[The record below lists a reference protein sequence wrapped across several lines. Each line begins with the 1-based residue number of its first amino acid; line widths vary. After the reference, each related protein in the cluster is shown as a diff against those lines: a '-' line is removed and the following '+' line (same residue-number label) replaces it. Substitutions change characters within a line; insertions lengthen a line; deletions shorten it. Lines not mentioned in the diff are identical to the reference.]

1 MLWVLP
7 LLAAVGLLGTFLAA
21 PYSPRIDG
29 AITRIAFLLLGGRG
43 IEIDTEREQSLRSA
57 AIGVP
62 YREYAAKTYV
72 YLAGAGVAG
81 AVIGVYAGA
90 AGLFVLASPGLTF
103 DPNATI
109 ETPNAVQLGV
119 FLLSG
124 GLLSAVAAVA
134 TRELRWRM
142 PSIRADGRARRI
154 DAGLPRTVAFTYA
167 LTRGGMSFPDVLR
180 TLSANERVFGEGA
193 AEVGVAVQNIDLF
206 NVDLVTAVQD
216 LSENTPSER
225 FGTFTENLSSVLQS
239 GGDVSEFLREQYER
253 YRDEA
258 EEQQAEILNLL
269 ATTAEVYVTVIVAG
283 MLFLI
288 TILLIIGLTAGDTLF
303 VMRVLTYVIVPAANV
318 LFLAYLLD
326 VTRPLRAT
334 GDEHEDDRENER
346 GDGTDRERERDQG
359 RPVGGVTAGRAVE
372 GDGGYARPG
381 AAADHERLFAY
392 RRLRSVRETL
402 ASPLS
407 SVIDRPRLLLYVTVP
422 IAAVA
427 TAVRLP
433 AAFAGGGVDVRA
445 LDDILVQAAIFFSGT
460 FAVVYEYSRRRLRR
474 LESAIPEL
482 LERLASLNEAGISVV
497 SSFDRVRRG
506 DVGELDAE
514 VDRIWRDIQWGATT
528 EEALSRFETR
538 VRTPSVTRVVTLI
551 TNAMHASNEIGPVL
565 RIAAEQA
572 RSDLQLRR
580 QRRQEMFTY
589 LVVVYV
595 SFFVFLVVIGALEY
609 VLIPSLPDVGSIG
622 GGAAGGAGGVG
633 GAGPLGGFEGGD
645 RDAYRLVFLHTAFIQ
660 SLLSGLAAGV
670 MGSGSVKA
678 GMKHAAAM
686 LSVSYVLLTFV
697 I

>member
-7 LLAAVGLLGTFLAA
+7 LLAAVCLLGVFAAA
-21 PYSPRIDG
+21 PYSPRIDS
-29 AITRIAFLLLGGRG
+29 AITRVAFLLLGGRR
-43 IEIDTEREQSLRSA
+43 IEIDTEREQSLRAA

-62 YREYAAKTYV
+62 YREYAAKTYIYV
-72 YLAGAGVAG
+72 AGIGVAG
-81 AVIGVYAGA
+81 AVAGVYVGA
-90 AGLFVLASPGLTF
+90 AGLFVASSPGFTF

-109 ETPNAVQLGV
+109 ETPTAVQLGL

-124 GLLSAVAAVA
+124 GLLSGVAAGA
-134 TRELRWRM
+134 THELRWRI

-180 TLSANERVFGEGA
+180 TLSANERVFGAGA

-288 TILLIIGLTAGDTLF
+288 TILLIIGLTAGDTLLL
-303 VMRVLTYVIVPAANV
+303 MRVLTYVIIPAANV

-334 GDEHEDDRENER
+334 GDEHEHER
-346 GDGTDRERERDQG
+346 DRERPAEG
-359 RPVGGVTAGRAVE
+359 LTAGHSVE
-372 GDGGYARPG
+372 SDGGYTRPG
-381 AAADHERLFAY
+381 AAADHGRLFAY
-392 RRLRSVRETL
+392 RRLRSIRETL

-422 IAAVA
+422 IAVIA

-433 AAFAGGGVDVRA
+433 AVFAGGGVDVRA
-445 LDDILVQAAIFFSGT
+445 LDDLLVQVTIFLSGT
-460 FAVVYEYSRRRLRR
+460 FAIVYEYSQRRLKR
-474 LESAIPEL
+474 LESTVPDL

-506 DVGELDAE
+506 DMGALDAE
-514 VDRIWRDIQWGATT
+514 VDRIWRDVQWGATT
-528 EEALSRFETR
+528 EEALSRFEAR
-538 VRTPSVTRVVTLI
+538 VRTPSITRVVTLI

-595 SFFVFLVVIGALEY
+595 SFLVFLVVIGALEY
-609 VLIPSLPDVGSIG
+609 VLIPSLPDVGSV
-622 GGAAGGAGGVG
+622 GGAAGGV
-633 GAGPLGGFEGGD
+633 GAGPLGGFESSD
-645 RDAYRLVFLHTAFIQ
+645 RDAYRLVFLHTALVQ

-670 MGSGSVKA
+670 MGSGSIKA
-678 GMKHAAAM
+678 GMKHAAVM
-686 LSVSYVLLTFV
+686 LSISYVVLTFV

>member
-7 LLAAVGLLGTFLAA
+7 LLAAVCLLGVFAAA
-21 PYSPRIDG
+21 PYSPRIDS
-29 AITRIAFLLLGGRG
+29 AITRVAFLLLGGRR
-43 IEIDTEREQSLRSA
+43 IEIDTEREQSLRAA

-62 YREYAAKTYV
+62 YREYAAKTYIYV
-72 YLAGAGVAG
+72 AGIGVAG
-81 AVIGVYAGA
+81 AVAGVYVGA
-90 AGLFVLASPGLTF
+90 AGLFVASSPGFTF

-109 ETPNAVQLGV
+109 ETPTAVQLGL

-124 GLLSAVAAVA
+124 GLLSGVAAGA
-134 TRELRWRM
+134 THELRWRI

-180 TLSANERVFGEGA
+180 TLSANERVFGAGA

-288 TILLIIGLTAGDTLF
+288 TILLIIGLTAGDTLLL
-303 VMRVLTYVIVPAANV
+303 MRVLTYVIIPAANV

-334 GDEHEDDRENER
+334 GDEHEHEHER
-346 GDGTDRERERDQG
+346 DRERPAEG
-359 RPVGGVTAGRAVE
+359 LTAGHSVE
-372 GDGGYARPG
+372 SDGGYTRPG
-381 AAADHERLFAY
+381 AAADHGRLFAY
-392 RRLRSVRETL
+392 RRLRSIRETL

-422 IAAVA
+422 IAVIA

-433 AAFAGGGVDVRA
+433 AVFAGGGVDVRA
-445 LDDILVQAAIFFSGT
+445 LDDLLVQVTIFLSGT
-460 FAVVYEYSRRRLRR
+460 FAIVYEYSQRRLKR
-474 LESAIPEL
+474 LESTVPDL

-506 DVGELDAE
+506 DMGALDAE
-514 VDRIWRDIQWGATT
+514 VDRIWRDVQWGATT
-528 EEALSRFETR
+528 EEALSRFEAR
-538 VRTPSVTRVVTLI
+538 VRTPSITRVVTLI

-595 SFFVFLVVIGALEY
+595 SFLVFLVVIGALEY
-609 VLIPSLPDVGSIG
+609 VLIPSLPDVGSV
-622 GGAAGGAGGVG
+622 GGAAGGV
-633 GAGPLGGFEGGD
+633 GAGPLGGFESSD
-645 RDAYRLVFLHTAFIQ
+645 RDAYRLVFLHTALVQ

-670 MGSGSVKA
+670 MGSGSIKA
-678 GMKHAAAM
+678 GMKHAAVM
-686 LSVSYVLLTFV
+686 LSISYVVLTFV

>member
-1 MLWVLP
+1 MRWVLP

-29 AITRIAFLLLGGRG
+29 AITRIAFLLLGGRD
-43 IEIDTEREQSLRSA
+43 IEIDPEREQSLRSA

-103 DPNATI
+103 DPTATI

-180 TLSANERVFGEGA
+180 TLSENERVFGEGA

-288 TILLIIGLTAGDTLF
+288 TILLIIGLTAGDTLLL
-303 VMRVLTYVIVPAANV
+303 MRVLTYVIIPAANV

-334 GDEHEDDRENER
+334 GDEHEHEHER
-346 GDGTDRERERDQG
+346 DRERPAEG
-359 RPVGGVTAGRAVE
+359 LTAGHSVE
-372 GDGGYARPG
+372 SDGGYTRPG
-381 AAADHERLFAY
+381 AAADHGRLFAY
-392 RRLRSVRETL
+392 RRLRSIRETL

-422 IAAVA
+422 IAVIA

-433 AAFAGGGVDVRA
+433 AVFAGGGVDVRA
-445 LDDILVQAAIFFSGT
+445 LDDLLVQVTIFLSGT
-460 FAVVYEYSRRRLRR
+460 FAIVYEYSQRRLKR
-474 LESAIPEL
+474 LESTVPDL

-506 DVGELDAE
+506 DMGALDAE
-514 VDRIWRDIQWGATT
+514 VDRIWRDVQWGATT
-528 EEALSRFETR
+528 EEALSRFEAR
-538 VRTPSVTRVVTLI
+538 VRTPSITRVVTLI

-595 SFFVFLVVIGALEY
+595 SFLVFLVVIGALEY
-609 VLIPSLPDVGSIG
+609 VLIPSLPDVGSV
-622 GGAAGGAGGVG
+622 GGAAGGV
-633 GAGPLGGFEGGD
+633 GAGPLGGFESSD
-645 RDAYRLVFLHTAFIQ
+645 RDAYRLVFLHTALVQ

-670 MGSGSVKA
+670 MGSGSIKA
-678 GMKHAAAM
+678 GMKHAAVM
-686 LSVSYVLLTFV
+686 LSISYVVLTFV

>member
-1 MLWVLP
+1 MLWTLP
-7 LLAAVGLLGTFLAA
+7 LLAAVGLLGAFAAA

-29 AITRIAFLLLGGRG
+29 AITRTAFLFLGGRR
-43 IEIDTEREQSLRSA
+43 IDIDVERERSLRAA

-72 YLAGAGVAG
+72 YVAGAGIAG
-81 AVIGVYAGA
+81 AVVGVYLGA
-90 AGLFVLASPGLTF
+90 AGLVVASSPGLTF
-103 DPNATI
+103 DPSATV
-109 ETPNAVQLGV
+109 ETPNAVQLGL
-119 FLLSG
+119 FILSA
-124 GLLSAVAAVA
+124 GLLSAVAAGS
-134 TRELRWRM
+134 THELRWRM

-193 AEVGVAVQNIDLF
+193 AEVDVAVRNIDLF

-283 MLFLI
+283 MLFLV
-288 TILLIIGLTAGDTLF
+288 TILLIIGLTAGDTLLA
-303 VMRVLTYVIVPAANV
+303 MRVLTYVIIPAANV
-318 LFLAYLLD
+318 LFVAYLLD
-326 VTRPLRAT
+326 ITRPLRAT
-334 GDEHEDDRENER
+334 EDDHDHERESSS
-346 GDGTDRERERDQG
+346 GAGPTDR
-359 RPVGGVTAGRAVE
+359 AAE
-372 GDGGYARPG
+372 GDGGYTRPG

-407 SVIDRPRLLLYVTVP
+407 SVVDRPRLLLYVTVP
-422 IAAVA
+422 IVVVA

-433 AAFAGGGVDVRA
+433 AVFAGGGVDVRA
-445 LDDILVQAAIFFSGT
+445 LDDLLVQATIFLTGT
-460 FAVVYEYSRRRLRR
+460 FAVVYEYSRRRLKR
-474 LESAIPEL
+474 LESAVPEL

-506 DVGELDAE
+506 DVGALDAE
-514 VDRIWRDIQWGATT
+514 VNRIWRDVQWGATT

-551 TNAMHASNEIGPVL
+551 TNAMRASNEIGPVL

-622 GGAAGGAGGVG
+622 GDAAGGAGGVG
-633 GAGPLGGFEGGD
+633 GVGGGGPLGGFEGGD
-645 RDAYRLVFLHTAFIQ
+645 RDAYRLVFLHTALIQ
-660 SLLSGLAAGV
+660 SLLSGVAAGV

-678 GMKHAAAM
+678 GMKHAAVM
-686 LSVSYVLLTFV
+686 LTIAYVVLTFV
-697 I
+697 L

>member
-7 LLAAVGLLGTFLAA
+7 LVAAIGLLGVFLAA
-21 PYSPRIDG
+21 PYSPRIDA
-29 AITRIAFLLLGGRG
+29 AITRLAFLLLGGRG
-43 IEIDTEREQSLRSA
+43 IEIDPEREQSLRSA

-62 YREYAAKTYV
+62 YREYAAKTYI
-72 YLAGAGVAG
+72 YAAGTGIAG
-81 AVIGVYAGA
+81 AVIGVYLGA
-90 AGLFVLASPGLTF
+90 AALVVVASPGLSF

-109 ETPNAVQLGV
+109 ETPNLVQFGV
-119 FLLSG
+119 FLLAAA
-124 GLLSAVAAVA
+124 LLGAVAAVA
-134 TRELRWRM
+134 TYELRWRL
-142 PSIRADGRARRI
+142 PSIRADGRSRRI

-193 AEVGVAVQNIDLF
+193 AEVDVAVRNIDLF
-206 NVDLVTAVQD
+206 NVDLVTAVRD

-303 VMRVLTYVIVPAANV
+303 VMRVLTYVVIPAANV

-334 GDEHEDDRENER
+334 GDERQDDRE
-346 GDGTDRERERDQG
+346 DTRERDRG
-359 RPVGGVTAGRAVE
+359 RKGDGIAAVDAVE
-372 GDGGYARPG
+372 SDGGYTRPG

-422 IAAVA
+422 IAVVA

-433 AAFAGGGVDVRA
+433 AAFAAGSVDVRA
-445 LDDILVQAAIFFSGT
+445 LDDILVQAAIFLSGT
-460 FAVVYEYSRRRLRR
+460 FAIVYEYSRRRLRR
-474 LESAIPEL
+474 LESAVPEL

-506 DVGELDAE
+506 DIGALDE
-514 VDRIWRDIQWGATT
+514 EIDRIWRDIQWGATT

-551 TNAMHASNEIGPVL
+551 TNAMPASNEIGPVL

-609 VLIPSLPDVGSIG
+609 VLIPSLPDVGSVG
-622 GGAAGGAGGVG
+622 GGAAGGVGGVG

-645 RDAYRLVFLHTAFIQ
+645 RDAYRLVFLHTAFVQ

-686 LSVSYVLLTFV
+686 LSISYVLLTFV

>member
-7 LLAAVGLLGTFLAA
+7 LLAAVCLLGVFAAA
-21 PYSPRIDG
+21 PYSPRIDS
-29 AITRIAFLLLGGRG
+29 AITRVAFLLLGGRR
-43 IEIDTEREQSLRSA
+43 IEIDTEREQSLRAA

-62 YREYAAKTYV
+62 YREYAAKTYIYV
-72 YLAGAGVAG
+72 AGIGVAG
-81 AVIGVYAGA
+81 AVAGVYVGA
-90 AGLFVLASPGLTF
+90 AGLFVASSPGFTF

-109 ETPNAVQLGV
+109 ETPTAVQLGL

-124 GLLSAVAAVA
+124 GLLSGVAAGA
-134 TRELRWRM
+134 THELRWRI

-180 TLSANERVFGEGA
+180 TLSANERVFGAGA

-239 GGDVSEFLREQYER
+239 GGDVSEFLRGQYER

-283 MLFLI
+283 VLFLI

-334 GDEHEDDRENER
+334 GEEQEDDRGNER

-359 RPVGGVTAGRAVE
+359 RPVEGITAGRAVE
-372 GDGGYARPG
+372 GGSYARPG

-392 RRLRSVRETL
+392 RQLRSVRETL

-422 IAAVA
+422 IAVVA

-433 AAFAGGGVDVRA
+433 AVFAGGGVDVRA
-445 LDDILVQAAIFFSGT
+445 LDDILVQAAIFLSGT

-506 DVGELDAE
+506 DIGELDAE

-633 GAGPLGGFEGGD
+633 GAGALGGFDGGD

>member
-1 MLWVLP
+1 MRWVLP
-7 LLAAVGLLGTFLAA
+7 LFAAVGLLGTFLAA

-29 AITRIAFLLLGGRG
+29 AITRLAFLVLGGRD

-225 FGTFTENLSSVLQS
+225 FGTFAENLSSVLQS
-239 GGDVSEFLREQYER
+239 GGDVSEFLRGQYER

-258 EEQQAEILNLL
+258 EEQQAEILNIL

-283 MLFLI
+283 VLFLI

-334 GDEHEDDRENER
+334 GNEHEDRGNER
-346 GDGTDRERERDQG
+346 EDGTDRGREPDQG
-359 RPVGGVTAGRAVE
+359 GPGEGITAGHAVE
-372 GDGGYARPG
+372 SDGGYARPG

-407 SVIDRPRLLLYVTVP
+407 SVIDRPRLLMYLTVP
-422 IAAVA
+422 IAVVA

-433 AAFAGGGVDVRA
+433 AVFAGGGIDVRA
-445 LDDILVQAAIFFSGT
+445 LDDILVQAAIFLSGT

-514 VDRIWRDIQWGATT
+514 VDRIWRDIQWGATA

-622 GGAAGGAGGVG
+622 GGAAGGASGVG
-633 GAGPLGGFEGGD
+633 GAGPLDGFEGGD
-645 RDAYRLVFLHTAFIQ
+645 RDAYRLVFLHAAFIQ

-697 I
+697 V

>member
-7 LLAAVGLLGTFLAA
+7 LLAAVCLLGVFAAA
-21 PYSPRIDG
+21 PYSPRIDS
-29 AITRIAFLLLGGRG
+29 AITRVAFLLLGGRR
-43 IEIDTEREQSLRSA
+43 IEIDTEREQSLRAA

-62 YREYAAKTYV
+62 YREYAAKTYIYV
-72 YLAGAGVAG
+72 AGIGVAG
-81 AVIGVYAGA
+81 AVAGVYVGA
-90 AGLFVLASPGLTF
+90 AGLFVASSPGFTF

-109 ETPNAVQLGV
+109 ETPTAVQLGL

-124 GLLSAVAAVA
+124 GLLSGVAAGA
-134 TRELRWRM
+134 THELRWRI

-180 TLSANERVFGEGA
+180 TLSANERVFGAGA

-288 TILLIIGLTAGDTLF
+288 TILLIIGLTAGDTLLL
-303 VMRVLTYVIVPAANV
+303 MRVLTYVIIPAANV

-334 GDEHEDDRENER
+334 GDEHEH
-346 GDGTDRERERDQG
+346 ERERDRE
-359 RPVGGVTAGRAVE
+359 RPAEGLTAGHSVE
-372 GDGGYARPG
+372 SDGGYTRPG
-381 AAADHERLFAY
+381 AAADHGRLFAY
-392 RRLRSVRETL
+392 RRLRSIRETL

-422 IAAVA
+422 IAVIA

-433 AAFAGGGVDVRA
+433 AVFAGGGVDVRA
-445 LDDILVQAAIFFSGT
+445 LDDLLVQVTIFLSGT
-460 FAVVYEYSRRRLRR
+460 FAIVYEYSQRRLKR
-474 LESAIPEL
+474 LESTVPDL

-506 DVGELDAE
+506 DMGALDAE
-514 VDRIWRDIQWGATT
+514 VDRIWRDVQWGATT
-528 EEALSRFETR
+528 EEALSRFEAR
-538 VRTPSVTRVVTLI
+538 VRTPSITRVVTLI

-595 SFFVFLVVIGALEY
+595 SFLVFLVVIGALEY
-609 VLIPSLPDVGSIG
+609 VLIPSLPDVGSV
-622 GGAAGGAGGVG
+622 GGAAGGV
-633 GAGPLGGFEGGD
+633 GAGPLGGFESSD
-645 RDAYRLVFLHTAFIQ
+645 RDAYRLVFLHTALVQ

-670 MGSGSVKA
+670 MGSGSIKA
-678 GMKHAAAM
+678 GMKHAAVM
-686 LSVSYVLLTFV
+686 LSISYVVLTFV

>member
-7 LLAAVGLLGTFLAA
+7 LVAAIGLLGVFLTA
-21 PYSPRIDG
+21 PYSPRIDA
-29 AITRIAFLLLGGRG
+29 AITRLAFLLLGGRG
-43 IEIDTEREQSLRSA
+43 IEIDPEREQSLRSA

-62 YREYAAKTYV
+62 YREYAAKTYI
-72 YLAGAGVAG
+72 YAAGAGIAG
-81 AVIGVYAGA
+81 AVIGVYLGA
-90 AGLFVLASPGLTF
+90 AALVVVASPGVSF

-109 ETPNAVQLGV
+109 ETPNLVQLGV
-119 FLLSG
+119 FLLAAA
-124 GLLSAVAAVA
+124 LLGAVAAVA
-134 TRELRWRM
+134 TYELRWRL
-142 PSIRADGRARRI
+142 PSIRADGRSRRI

-193 AEVGVAVQNIDLF
+193 AEVDVAVRNIDLF
-206 NVDLVTAVQD
+206 NVDLVTAVRD

-303 VMRVLTYVIVPAANV
+303 VMRVLTYVVIPAANV

-334 GDEHEDDRENER
+334 GDEREDDRE
-346 GDGTDRERERDQG
+346 DTRERDRG
-359 RPVGGVTAGRAVE
+359 RKGDGIAAVDAVE
-372 GDGGYARPG
+372 SDGGYTRPG

-422 IAAVA
+422 IAVVA

-433 AAFAGGGVDVRA
+433 AAFAGGSVDVRA
-445 LDDILVQAAIFFSGT
+445 LDDILVQAAIFLSGT
-460 FAVVYEYSRRRLRR
+460 FAIVYEYSRRRLRR
-474 LESAIPEL
+474 LESAVPEL

-506 DVGELDAE
+506 DIGALDEE

-609 VLIPSLPDVGSIG
+609 VLIPSLPDVGSVG
-622 GGAAGGAGGVG
+622 GGAAGGVGGVG

-645 RDAYRLVFLHTAFIQ
+645 RDAYRLVFLHTAFVQ

-670 MGSGSVKA
+670 MGSGSIKA

-686 LSVSYVLLTFV
+686 LSISYVLLTFV

>member
-1 MLWVLP
+1 MLWALP
-7 LLAAVGLLGTFLAA
+7 LVAAIGLLGAFLAA
-21 PYSPRIDG
+21 PYSPRIDA

-62 YREYAAKTYV
+62 YREYAAKTYI
-72 YLAGAGVAG
+72 YAAGAGIAG
-81 AVIGVYAGA
+81 GVVGVYVGA
-90 AGLFVLASPGLTF
+90 AGLFVLASPGVSF

-109 ETPNAVQLGV
+109 ETPTAVQLGV
-119 FLLSG
+119 FLLG
-124 GLLSAVAAVA
+124 GALLGAVAAVA
-134 TRELRWRM
+134 TYELRWRL
-142 PSIRADGRARRI
+142 PSVRADGRARRI

-193 AEVGVAVQNIDLF
+193 AEVDVAVRNIDLF
-206 NVDLVTAVQD
+206 NVDLVTAIRD

-225 FGTFTENLSSVLQS
+225 FGTFTENLASVLQS

-283 MLFLI
+283 MLFLV

-303 VMRVLTYVIVPAANV
+303 VMRVLTYVVIPAANV

-334 GDEHEDDRENER
+334 GDEHEDDR
-346 GDGTDRERERDQG
+346 GDGRGNAREREQG
-359 RPVGGVTAGRAVE
+359 RQSDGIAAVDAVE
-372 GDGGYARPG
+372 SDGGYTRPG

-422 IAAVA
+422 IAVVA

-433 AAFAGGGVDVRA
+433 AVFAGGGVDVRA
-445 LDDILVQAAIFFSGT
+445 LDDILVQAAIFLSGT

-474 LESAIPEL
+474 LESAVPEL

-506 DVGELDAE
+506 DIGALDEE
-514 VDRIWRDIQWGATT
+514 VDRIWRDVQWGATT

-609 VLIPSLPDVGSIG
+609 VLIPSLPEAGSIG
-622 GGAAGGAGGVG
+622 GGGGGAGGVG
-633 GAGPLGGFEGGD
+633 GVGAGPLGGFDGGD
-645 RDAYRLVFLHTAFIQ
+645 RDAYRLVFLHTAFVQ

-678 GMKHAAAM
+678 GMKHAAIM
-686 LSVSYVLLTFV
+686 LSVAYVALTFV
-697 I
+697 L

>member
-7 LLAAVGLLGTFLAA
+7 LVAAIGLLGVFLAA
-21 PYSPRIDG
+21 PYSPRIDA
-29 AITRIAFLLLGGRG
+29 AITRLAFLLLGGRG
-43 IEIDTEREQSLRSA
+43 IEIDPEREQSLRSA

-62 YREYAAKTYV
+62 YREYAAKTYI
-72 YLAGAGVAG
+72 YAAGAGIAG
-81 AVIGVYAGA
+81 AVIGVYLGA
-90 AGLFVLASPGLTF
+90 AALVVVASPGLSF

-109 ETPNAVQLGV
+109 ETPNLVQFGV
-119 FLLSG
+119 FLLAAA
-124 GLLSAVAAVA
+124 LLGAVAAVA
-134 TRELRWRM
+134 TYELRWRL
-142 PSIRADGRARRI
+142 PSIRADGRSRRI

-193 AEVGVAVQNIDLF
+193 AEVDVAVRNIDLF
-206 NVDLVTAVQD
+206 NVDLVTAVRD

-303 VMRVLTYVIVPAANV
+303 VMRVLTYVVIPAANV

-334 GDEHEDDRENER
+334 GDERQDDRE
-346 GDGTDRERERDQG
+346 DARERDRG
-359 RPVGGVTAGRAVE
+359 RKGDGIAAVDAVE
-372 GDGGYARPG
+372 SDGGYTRPG

-422 IAAVA
+422 IAVVA

-433 AAFAGGGVDVRA
+433 AAFAGGSVDVRA
-445 LDDILVQAAIFFSGT
+445 LDDILVQAAIFLSGT
-460 FAVVYEYSRRRLRR
+460 FAIVYEYSRRRLRR
-474 LESAIPEL
+474 LESAVPEL

-506 DVGELDAE
+506 DIGALDE
-514 VDRIWRDIQWGATT
+514 EIDRIWRDIQWGATT

-551 TNAMHASNEIGPVL
+551 TNAMRASNEIGPVL

-609 VLIPSLPDVGSIG
+609 VLIPSLPDVGSVG
-622 GGAAGGAGGVG
+622 GGAAGGVGGVG

-645 RDAYRLVFLHTAFIQ
+645 RDAYRLVFLHTAFVQ

-686 LSVSYVLLTFV
+686 LSISYVLLTFV

>member
-7 LLAAVGLLGTFLAA
+7 LLAAVCLLGVFAAA
-21 PYSPRIDG
+21 PYSPRIDS
-29 AITRIAFLLLGGRG
+29 AITRVAFLLLGGGR
-43 IEIDTEREQSLRSA
+43 IEIDTEREQSLRAA

-62 YREYAAKTYV
+62 YREYAAKTYIYV
-72 YLAGAGVAG
+72 AGIGVAG
-81 AVIGVYAGA
+81 AVAGVYVGA
-90 AGLFVLASPGLTF
+90 AGLFVASSPGFTF

-109 ETPNAVQLGV
+109 ETPTAVQLGL

-124 GLLSAVAAVA
+124 GLLSGVAAGA
-134 TRELRWRM
+134 THELRWRI

-180 TLSANERVFGEGA
+180 TLSANERVFGAGA

-288 TILLIIGLTAGDTLF
+288 TILLIIGLTAGDTLLL
-303 VMRVLTYVIVPAANV
+303 MRVLTYVIIPAANV

-334 GDEHEDDRENER
+334 GDEHEHEHER
-346 GDGTDRERERDQG
+346 DRERPAEG
-359 RPVGGVTAGRAVE
+359 LTAGHSVE
-372 GDGGYARPG
+372 SDGGYTRPG
-381 AAADHERLFAY
+381 AAADHGRLFAY
-392 RRLRSVRETL
+392 RRLRSIRETL

-422 IAAVA
+422 IAVIA

-433 AAFAGGGVDVRA
+433 AVFAGGGVDVRA
-445 LDDILVQAAIFFSGT
+445 LDDLLVQVTIFLSGT
-460 FAVVYEYSRRRLRR
+460 FAIVYEYSQRRLKR
-474 LESAIPEL
+474 LESTVPDL

-506 DVGELDAE
+506 DMGALDAE
-514 VDRIWRDIQWGATT
+514 VDRIWRDVQWGATT
-528 EEALSRFETR
+528 EEALSRFEAR
-538 VRTPSVTRVVTLI
+538 VRTPSITRVVTLI

-595 SFFVFLVVIGALEY
+595 SFLVFLVVIGALEY
-609 VLIPSLPDVGSIG
+609 VLIPSLPDVGSV
-622 GGAAGGAGGVG
+622 GGAAGGV
-633 GAGPLGGFEGGD
+633 GAGPLGGFESSD
-645 RDAYRLVFLHTAFIQ
+645 RDAYRLVFLHTALVQ

-670 MGSGSVKA
+670 MGSGSIKA
-678 GMKHAAAM
+678 GMKHAAVM
-686 LSVSYVLLTFV
+686 LSISYVVLTFV

>member
-1 MLWVLP
+1 MRWVLP

-29 AITRIAFLLLGGRG
+29 AITRIAFLLLGGRD
-43 IEIDTEREQSLRSA
+43 IEIDPEREQSLRSA

-103 DPNATI
+103 DPTATI

-180 TLSANERVFGEGA
+180 TLSENERVFGEGA

-225 FGTFTENLSSVLQS
+225 FGTFAENLSSVLQS
-239 GGDVSEFLREQYER
+239 GGDVSEFLRGQYER

-283 MLFLI
+283 VLFLI

-334 GDEHEDDRENER
+334 GEEQEDDRGNER

-359 RPVGGVTAGRAVE
+359 RPVEGITAGRAVE
-372 GDGGYARPG
+372 GGSYARPG

-392 RRLRSVRETL
+392 RQLRSVRETL

-422 IAAVA
+422 IAVVA

-433 AAFAGGGVDVRA
+433 AVFAGGGVDVRA
-445 LDDILVQAAIFFSGT
+445 LDDILVQAAIFLSGT

-506 DVGELDAE
+506 DIGELDAE

-595 SFFVFLVVIGALEY
+595 SFLVFLVVIGALEY
-609 VLIPSLPDVGSIG
+609 VLIPSLPDVGSV
-622 GGAAGGAGGVG
+622 GGAAGGV
-633 GAGPLGGFEGGD
+633 GAGPLGGFESSD
-645 RDAYRLVFLHTAFIQ
+645 RDAYRLVFLHTALVQ

-670 MGSGSVKA
+670 MGSGSIKA
-678 GMKHAAAM
+678 GMKHAAVM
-686 LSVSYVLLTFV
+686 LSISYVVLTFV

>member
-7 LLAAVGLLGTFLAA
+7 LLAAVSLLGVFVAA
-21 PYSPRIDG
+21 PYSPRIDS
-29 AITRIAFLLLGGRG
+29 ATARAAFLLLDGRRIG
-43 IEIDTEREQSLRSA
+43 IDTERERSLREA

-62 YREYAAKTYV
+62 YREYVAKTYIYV
-72 YLAGAGVAG
+72 AGVGVAG
-81 AVIGVYAGA
+81 AVAGVYVGA
-90 AGLFVLASPGLTF
+90 AGLFVVSSPGLTL

-109 ETPNAVQLGV
+109 ETPTAVQLGL

-124 GLLSAVAAVA
+124 GLLSVVAAGA
-134 TRELRWRM
+134 TYELRWRM

-288 TILLIIGLTAGDTLF
+288 TILLIIGLTAGDTLLS
-303 VMRVLTYVIVPAANV
+303 MRVLTYVIIPATNA
-318 LFLAYLLD
+318 LFLAYLLY

-334 GDEHEDDRENER
+334 KDKHER
-346 GDGTDRERERDQG
+346 DRER
-359 RPVGGVTAGRAVE
+359 PVEGLTAGRSAE
-372 GDGGYARPG
+372 SDGGYTRPE
-381 AAADHERLFAY
+381 AAADHERLLAY

-422 IAAVA
+422 IAVIA

-433 AAFAGGGVDVRA
+433 AVFAGGA
-445 LDDILVQAAIFFSGT
+445 SMSGHST
-460 FAVVYEYSRRRLRR
+460 TSLCRRR
-474 LESAIPEL
+474 
-482 LERLASLNEAGISVV
+482 
-497 SSFDRVRRG
+497 SS
-506 DVGELDAE
+506 
-514 VDRIWRDIQWGATT
+514 
-528 EEALSRFETR
+528 
-538 VRTPSVTRVVTLI
+538 
-551 TNAMHASNEIGPVL
+551 
-565 RIAAEQA
+565 
-572 RSDLQLRR
+572 
-580 QRRQEMFTY
+580 
-589 LVVVYV
+589 
-595 SFFVFLVVIGALEY
+595 
-609 VLIPSLPDVGSIG
+609 
-622 GGAAGGAGGVG
+622 
-633 GAGPLGGFEGGD
+633 
-645 RDAYRLVFLHTAFIQ
+645 
-660 SLLSGLAAGV
+660 
-670 MGSGSVKA
+670 
-678 GMKHAAAM
+678 
-686 LSVSYVLLTFV
+686 
-697 I
+697 

>member
-7 LLAAVGLLGTFLAA
+7 LVAAIGLLGVFLTA
-21 PYSPRIDG
+21 PYSPRIDA
-29 AITRIAFLLLGGRG
+29 AITRLAFLLLGGRG
-43 IEIDTEREQSLRSA
+43 IEIDPEREQSLRSA

-62 YREYAAKTYV
+62 YREYAAKTYI
-72 YLAGAGVAG
+72 YAAGAGIAG
-81 AVIGVYAGA
+81 AVIGVYLGA
-90 AGLFVLASPGLTF
+90 AALVVVASPGVSF

-109 ETPNAVQLGV
+109 ETPNLVQLGV
-119 FLLSG
+119 FLLAAA
-124 GLLSAVAAVA
+124 LLGAVAAVA
-134 TRELRWRM
+134 TYELRWRL
-142 PSIRADGRARRI
+142 PSIRADGRSRRI

-193 AEVGVAVQNIDLF
+193 AEVDVAVRNIDLF
-206 NVDLVTAVQD
+206 NVDLVTAVRD

-303 VMRVLTYVIVPAANV
+303 VMRVLTYVVIPAANV

-334 GDEHEDDRENER
+334 GDEREDDRE
-346 GDGTDRERERDQG
+346 DTRERDRG
-359 RPVGGVTAGRAVE
+359 RKGDGIAAVDAVE
-372 GDGGYARPG
+372 SDGGYTRPG

-422 IAAVA
+422 IAVVA

-433 AAFAGGGVDVRA
+433 AAFAGGSVDVRA
-445 LDDILVQAAIFFSGT
+445 LDDILVQAAIFLSGT

-474 LESAIPEL
+474 LESAVPEL

-506 DVGELDAE
+506 DIGALDEE

-609 VLIPSLPDVGSIG
+609 VLIPSLPDVGSVG
-622 GGAAGGAGGVG
+622 GGAAGGVGGVG

-645 RDAYRLVFLHTAFIQ
+645 RDAYRLVFLHTAFVQ

-670 MGSGSVKA
+670 MGSGSIKA

-686 LSVSYVLLTFV
+686 LSISYVLLTFV

>member
-7 LLAAVGLLGTFLAA
+7 LLAAVCLLGVFAAA
-21 PYSPRIDG
+21 PYSPRIDS
-29 AITRIAFLLLGGRG
+29 AITRVAFLLLGGRR
-43 IEIDTEREQSLRSA
+43 IEIDTEREQSLRAA

-62 YREYAAKTYV
+62 YREYAAKTYIYV
-72 YLAGAGVAG
+72 AGIGVAG
-81 AVIGVYAGA
+81 AVAGVYVGA
-90 AGLFVLASPGLTF
+90 AGLFVASSPGFTF

-109 ETPNAVQLGV
+109 ETPTAVQLGL

-124 GLLSAVAAVA
+124 GLLSGVAAGA
-134 TRELRWRM
+134 THELRWRI

-180 TLSANERVFGEGA
+180 TLSANERVFGAGA

-288 TILLIIGLTAGDTLF
+288 TILLIIGLTAGDTLLL
-303 VMRVLTYVIVPAANV
+303 MRVLTYVIIPAANV

-334 GDEHEDDRENER
+334 GDEHEHEQEHER
-346 GDGTDRERERDQG
+346 DRERPAEG
-359 RPVGGVTAGRAVE
+359 LTAGHSVE
-372 GDGGYARPG
+372 SDGGYTRPG
-381 AAADHERLFAY
+381 AAADHGRLFAY
-392 RRLRSVRETL
+392 RRLRSIRETL

-422 IAAVA
+422 IAVIA

-433 AAFAGGGVDVRA
+433 AVFAGGGVDVRA
-445 LDDILVQAAIFFSGT
+445 LDDLLVQVTIFLSGT
-460 FAVVYEYSRRRLRR
+460 FAIVYEYSQRRLKR
-474 LESAIPEL
+474 LESTVPDL

-506 DVGELDAE
+506 DMGALDAE
-514 VDRIWRDIQWGATT
+514 VDRIWRDVQWGATT
-528 EEALSRFETR
+528 EEALSRFEAR
-538 VRTPSVTRVVTLI
+538 VRTPSITRVVTLI

-595 SFFVFLVVIGALEY
+595 SFLVFLVVIGALEY
-609 VLIPSLPDVGSIG
+609 VLIPSLPDVGSV
-622 GGAAGGAGGVG
+622 GGAAGGV
-633 GAGPLGGFEGGD
+633 GAGPLGGFESSD
-645 RDAYRLVFLHTAFIQ
+645 RDAYRLVFLHTALVQ

-670 MGSGSVKA
+670 MGSGSIKA
-678 GMKHAAAM
+678 GMKHAAVM
-686 LSVSYVLLTFV
+686 LSISYVVLTFV

>member
-7 LLAAVGLLGTFLAA
+7 LVAAIGLLGVFLTA
-21 PYSPRIDG
+21 PYSPRIDA
-29 AITRIAFLLLGGRG
+29 AITRLAFLLLGGRG
-43 IEIDTEREQSLRSA
+43 IEIDPEREQSLRSA

-62 YREYAAKTYV
+62 YREYAAKTYI
-72 YLAGAGVAG
+72 YAAGTGIAG
-81 AVIGVYAGA
+81 AVIGVYLGA
-90 AGLFVLASPGLTF
+90 AALVVVASPGVSF

-109 ETPNAVQLGV
+109 ETPNLVQLGV
-119 FLLSG
+119 FLLAAA
-124 GLLSAVAAVA
+124 LLGAVAAVA
-134 TRELRWRM
+134 TYELRWRL
-142 PSIRADGRARRI
+142 PSIRADGRSRRI

-193 AEVGVAVQNIDLF
+193 AEVDVAVRNIDLF
-206 NVDLVTAVQD
+206 NVDLVTAVRD

-303 VMRVLTYVIVPAANV
+303 VMRVLTYVVIPAANV

-334 GDEHEDDRENER
+334 GDEREDDRE
-346 GDGTDRERERDQG
+346 DTRERDRG
-359 RPVGGVTAGRAVE
+359 RKGDGIAAVDAVE
-372 GDGGYARPG
+372 SDGGYTRPG

-422 IAAVA
+422 IAVVA

-433 AAFAGGGVDVRA
+433 AAFAGGSVDVRA
-445 LDDILVQAAIFFSGT
+445 LDDILVQAAIFLSGT
-460 FAVVYEYSRRRLRR
+460 FAIVYEYSRRRLRR
-474 LESAIPEL
+474 LESAVPEL

-572 RSDLQLRR
+572 RSDLQLLR

-595 SFFVFLVVIGALEY
+595 SFFVVLVVIGALEY
-609 VLIPSLPDVGSIG
+609 VLIPSLPDVGSVG
-622 GGAAGGAGGVG
+622 GGAAGGVGGVG

-645 RDAYRLVFLHTAFIQ
+645 RDAYRLVFLHTAFVQ

-670 MGSGSVKA
+670 MGSGSIKA

-686 LSVSYVLLTFV
+686 LSISYVLLTFV